1 MSRPASELSTNPL
14 LETLGDVGGP
24 RIFRSASG
32 PTKVGPEALPG
43 FPGRFLDSQETVSEV
58 PRAVLGNAE
67 IAGAPKVPQR
77 GVVGNAKEFLGAQ
90 WPFWESPGSE
100 NPPSG
105 NS

>member
-1 MSRPASELSTNPL
+1 
-14 LETLGDVGGP
+14 
-24 RIFRSASG
+24 
-32 PTKVGPEALPG
+32 
-43 FPGRFLDSQETVSEV
+43 LDSQETVSEV

-77 GVVGNAKEFLGAQ
+77 GVVGNAKEFLGAH

-100 NPPSG
+100 NFPSG